1 MERERESDWESPT
14 PRAVAV
20 RYGSSLGEKWRERLD
35 RGSVPSPDL
44 FSQRKG
50 LRRWANHPLKRC
62 QGVRHCL

>member
-1 MERERESDWESPT
+1 MGESH

-20 RYGSSLGEKWRERLD
+20 RHGSSLGEEMGRERLD
-35 RGSVPSPDL
+35 RGSVPRDL